1 MAGLYEQNKV
11 AALRITE
18 VGNTISVAESLAVPF
33 QALLPTGPAPMQ
45 MIASYPAQV
54 YPRRGFDG
62 LPDGT
67 DHTTGFNSTNQV
79 AIQATGMWLRSDGYI
94 VGKIANLTATGG
106 IPRKAMVGK
115 QKKDDGII
123 FAQMRERQLLST
135 MDIRLGTAVDG
146 YRSRGAVAWLIASLQ
161 SVLPVDATVMPT
173 SSSIYTG
180 AIADLTPT
188 AFETVLRAMYA
199 QKRAPVDVTNFCGI
213 ALKSRMSKW
222 TQKDTDVSGETLAV
236 RYNQDVDAKAFA
248 QIVDT
253 FAFDAGMVRNVLSA
267 YLACDAA
274 TGEDSAYTPR
284 SGLLV
289 DLDMWELR
297 ELQGTQLNE
306 YPNLGGGERGDHDA
320 VYMLALLNGL
330 GQGAIYPAS

>member
-1 MAGLYEQNKV
+1 MPGLYEQNKV
-11 AALRITE
+11 DALRITE
-18 VGNTISVAESLAVPF
+18 VGNTITVAEALDTPFSALVPK
-33 QALLPTGPAPMQ
+33 GSAPMQ

-67 DHTTGFNSTNQV
+67 DHTSGFSSTNRI

-106 IPRKAMVGK
+106 VPKNREVAK
-115 QKKDDGII
+115 QKADDGII
-123 FAQMRERQLLST
+123 FNQMRERQLLSS

-146 YRSRGAVAWLIASLQ
+146 YRSRGVPAWLIASLQ
-161 SVLPVDATVMPT
+161 SVLPVNASLMPT
-173 SSSIYTG
+173 SDSLYTG
-180 AIADLTPT
+180 AIADLTPV
-188 AFETVLRAMYA
+188 AFESRLRAMYT
-199 QKRAPVDVTNFCGI
+199 QKRAPVNLTNFCGI

-236 RYNQDVDAKAFA
+236 RYNQDVDAKEFA

-253 FAFDAGMVRNVLSA
+253 FAFDAGTVRNVLSA
-267 YLACDAA
+267 YLLCDPA
-274 TGEDSAYTPR
+274 TGEDTEYTSR
-284 SGLLV
+284 SGVLV

-297 ELQGTQLNE
+297 ELQKTQLNE
-306 YPNLGGGERGDHDA
+306 YPNLGGGERGDHDG
-320 VYMLALLNGL
+320 VYMLAMLNGL
-330 GQGAIYPAS
+330 GQGAIYTNS